1 MLNATIASVER
12 VTGDGIVVKLAD
24 GAERTLANGDP
35 MLRRMDLAYAINTH
49 MAQGITASVVY
60 AVMGSFER
68 NLSNARSFLVNL
80 TRQQDDVRIFTDDRD
95 KLMRQIASNRGDKLS
110 ALETTGELAVEARL
124 AEYSAVTR
132 GSGAAGAGAQ
142 DKAGASSPANSLGE
156 ELRAPGAIP
165 AIWRWPKFWRQRR
178 TRRLLPAS
186 VATRAPGARMI
197 PTGSGFRRIRRGLA
211 LLVARD
217 RKTVRAGPGTDRA
230 VAVVG
235 IRARAPGTG
244 TQSAG
249 AGSLEGARAMTGGP
263 HARR

>member
-1 MLNATIASVER
+1 M
-12 VTGDGIVVKLAD
+12 KLAD

-35 MLRRMDLAYAINTH
+35 MLKRMDLAYAINTH

-156 ELRAPGAIP
+156 ELRGAGRDSRDL
-165 AIWRWPKFWRQRR
+165 AMAEVLAAAADA
-178 TRRLLPAS
+178 TV
-186 VATRAPGARMI
+186 VAGERGDA
-197 PTGSGFRRIRRGLA
+197 GSGRKDDPDRFGLSPDTARPGLA
-211 LLVARD
+211 GGKGPEDGPGSGPGDGPGGGGSGVSAPPERQEPERSQPERD
-217 RKTVRAGPGTDRA
+217 RSKG
-230 VAVVG
+230 
-235 IRARAPGTG
+235 
-244 TQSAG
+244 
-249 AGSLEGARAMTGGP
+249 LEL
-263 HARR
+263 

>member
-95 KLMRQIASNRGDKLS
+95 KLMRQIASNRGTS
-110 ALETTGELAVEARL
+110 SPR
-124 AEYSAVTR
+124 SR
-132 GSGAAGAGAQ
+132 RP
-142 DKAGASSPANSLGE
+142 ASSPS
-156 ELRAPGAIP
+156 
-165 AIWRWPKFWRQRR
+165 
-178 TRRLLPAS
+178 
-186 VATRAPGARMI
+186 
-197 PTGSGFRRIRRGLA
+197 RRGLPN
-211 LLVARD
+211 
-217 RKTVRAGPGTDRA
+217 T
-230 VAVVG
+230 
-235 IRARAPGTG
+235 AP
-244 TQSAG
+244 
-249 AGSLEGARAMTGGP
+249 
-263 HARR
+263 